1 MDLFILMQERAVP
14 LLVLTFFLVLNL
26 AFLIGVWKKRI
37 NFSKLFL
44 LFASSLAVVLMISSV
59 MLITF
64 TLFVG
69 YNQ

>member
-37 NFSKLFL
+37 NFSKLFCCSP
-44 LFASSLAVVLMISSV
+44 AHSLWFS
-59 MLITF
+59 
-64 TLFVG
+64 
-69 YNQ
+69 